1 MAILDLQ
8 RRFHEVGRIRAGAKT
23 ERGAPK
29 KLEQWRLTSA
39 NRAALEAASEVYG
52 GDVRPWEDAPTPGQW
67 ELFTEVDSLDAVI
80 PPTTEPYSLW
90 YETWSGGGCDRRCD
104 GIRDHLNDTP
114 CACDPEKRTC
124 KPTLRLSIML
134 TRVPGL
140 GVWRY
145 ESHGWNAAVELP
157 TMLDLLALGAKNGA
171 FVPAVLRLEQ
181 RVSRKKGEG
190 TRRFAVPVIDIQ
202 ETAGD
207 FTRTI
212 ASGEAIP
219 PPASSPAAIEAP
231 RRKALSAPAD
241 PPPLPEEIEAASTG
255 AKASAAQKRLVFAKA
270 KELGIDRD
278 LVPRI
283 YAMVIDTPG
292 ASLSDL
298 LTDQVDRLVRSLV
311 KVGEDIE
318 LAAAKIEE
326 WETARNQNAENDSEW
341 GQAPS
346 LEGGNA

>member
-8 RRFHEVGRIRAGAKT
+8 RRFHEVGRIRAGAKS

-39 NRAALEAASEVYG
+39 NRLALEAAAEVYG
-52 GDVRPWEDAPTPGQW
+52 GVVRPWEGAPTPGQW
-67 ELFTEVDSLDAVI
+67 ELFTEADALDAVI
-80 PPTTEPYSLW
+80 PPSAEPYSLW

-104 GIRDHLNDTP
+104 GVRDILNDAP
-114 CACDPEKRTC
+114 CACDPEKRIC
-124 KPTLRLSIML
+124 KPTLRVSVML

-157 TMLDLLALGAKNGA
+157 TMLDLLALGAKTGA

-219 PPASSPAAIEAP
+219 PPPSAP
-231 RRKALSAPAD
+231 SLDAPKRKAISAPQPASPE
-241 PPPLPEEIEAASTG
+241 PPPLPEDEEPAPVAEG
-255 AKASAAQKRLVFAKA
+255 KKASAAQKRLVFAKA
-270 KELGIDRD
+270 KEVGIEKD
-278 LVPRI
+278 LVSRI
-283 YAMVIDTPG
+283 YARLVERPG
-292 ASLSDL
+292 ASLSEL
-298 LTDQVDRLVRSLV
+298 LSSDVDRLVRSIE
-311 KVGEDIE
+311 KVGGNSE
-318 LAAAKIEE
+318 AAVAVLDE
-326 WETARNQNAENDSEW
+326 WEASNNLSAE
-341 GQAPS
+341 
-346 LEGGNA
+346 